1 MKDECLTNLIV
12 SGEKKIIER
21 MKKRFFNYNFL
32 MFEKVI
38 PLPKD
43 IKKSITSSDAK
54 SNHQFIEWATENWGT
69 SDFPQDQY
77 CEEDKYARPSV
88 EKEFKDFLKFRLYY
102 TTDKTPA
109 KQIVSKLAELFPDL
123 TFVHNC
129 FSTDTHEAL
138 HEVYENGD
146 LVESTVPEWE
156 EFAQNEFDYFVED
169 EENQPLPFTS
179 NQREYD

>member
-1 MKDECLTNLIV
+1 MKDKCLTNLIIT
-12 SGEKKIIER
+12 GNKETINTLKERFLIEQRLQFEKIIPFPENIQ
-21 MKKRFFNYNFL
+21 KTEIL
-32 MFEKVI
+32 
-38 PLPKD
+38 
-43 IKKSITSSDAK
+43 SDAK
-54 SNHQFIEWATENWGT
+54 SRSQFIAWTTENWGT
-69 SDFPQDQY
+69 ADWPREQY
-77 CEEDKYARPSV
+77 YEEEETTFV
-88 EKEFKDFLKFRLYY
+88 TKENFKPIFQFRMYY

-109 KQIVSKLAELFPDL
+109 KQIVSKLAELFPEL
-123 TFVHNC
+123 TFVHNS